1 MAETTI
7 LTVAK
12 DAIIQLSSGDASP
25 KTYTVKIHSGSATLA
40 AGGKTIVR
48 AMDTDGTYVGIARD
62 GGQAGV
68 STIQIEAMVYD
79 VGANTTEAVFMDF
92 VKQGGTGYVNT
103 SWASAESG
111 GGADFLAYNV
121 KIIIADVG
129 AKKGATY
136 LLNDCIVQPGAQI
149 SMARDGFKVSMTLES
164 PDSFPT
170 ITRNA

>member
-12 DAIIQLSSGDASP
+12 DATITFSSGDATP
-25 KTYTVKIHSGSATLA
+25 KTYTVKIHSGSATIA

-48 AMDTDGTYVGIARD
+48 AMDTDGSYVGIARD

-79 VGANTTEAVFMDF
+79 CGANTTEAVFMDF
-92 VKQGGTGYVNT
+92 AKQSGTGYVNT
-103 SWASAESG
+103 AWASAESG
-111 GGADFLAYNV
+111 GGGDFLAYDV
-121 KIIIADVG
+121 KVNIANVG

-149 SMARDGFKVSMTLES
+149 TVARDGFKVSMTLES